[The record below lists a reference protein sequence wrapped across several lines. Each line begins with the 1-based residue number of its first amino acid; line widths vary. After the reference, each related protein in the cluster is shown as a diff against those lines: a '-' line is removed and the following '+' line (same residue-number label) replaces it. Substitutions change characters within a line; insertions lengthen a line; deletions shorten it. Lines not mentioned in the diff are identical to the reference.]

1 MLITINLQHLYSIL
15 TKNKEKFVWKKRT
28 VLYNRKN
35 DSFSCSLIK
44 KMLPLQMTES
54 IENGKTLIELMSDEE
69 IKKLFFDSPINN
81 IQQQEAII

>member
-1 MLITINLQHLYSIL
+1 
-15 TKNKEKFVWKKRT
+15 
-28 VLYNRKN
+28 
-35 DSFSCSLIK
+35 
-44 KMLPLQMTES
+44 MLPLQMTES